1 MDRFASGE
9 RDGAWPSL
17 EFPGLAPDDAVELAM
32 ARIGERGAAEQASA
46 VDIL

>member
-9 RDGAWPSL
+9 RDGARPSL
-17 EFPGLAPDDAVELAM
+17 EFPGVASDAVELAM

-46 VDIL
+46 VNIM